1 MFSSYTGL
9 VLANIFGPDV
19 LIVLLLAVVLLFGAT
34 QLPKMVRSFGEARKE
49 LKKSQADEADS
60 VEAPAGKAR
69 KAPKSANGK
78 KVAPNDDQV
87 TMTKEEL
94 QALIDERVARGQRS
108 SAADA
113 DPAV

>member
-1 MFSSYTGL
+1 VFSSYTGL

-34 QLPKMVRSFGEARKE
+34 QLPKMARSFGEARKE
-49 LKKSQADEADS
+49 LKKGQGGENGPD
-60 VEAPAGKAR
+60 VAPAGKAR
-69 KAPKSANGK
+69 KPAKSANGSK
-78 KVAPNDDQV
+78 STPNNDQV